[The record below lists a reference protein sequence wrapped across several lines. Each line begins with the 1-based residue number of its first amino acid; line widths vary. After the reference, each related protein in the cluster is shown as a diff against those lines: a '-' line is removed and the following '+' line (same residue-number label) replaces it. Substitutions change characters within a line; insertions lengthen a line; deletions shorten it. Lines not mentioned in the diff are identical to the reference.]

1 MRHHSFVR
9 RAAVLALVLLV
20 SSLSRAAA
28 GEAAVNDMARLLA
41 GLPPAAD
48 SPLASLAEHRSWKAH
63 ARRFDT
69 AWSDLERRQL
79 AKIRAWTAA
88 SITQRRPVVFYMF
101 SGPDFL
107 YADALLPG
115 AKTYVLS
122 GLEPVGRVP
131 TAEGLKQAS
140 LSGELAQ
147 LEASLNSVFSF
158 SFFRTKEMKVRLH
171 SRYLDGT
178 MPILLV
184 FLARADKTVHQIE
197 TIGLDREGEV
207 HAAGEAKLSKSALG
221 VRITFSDKG
230 SDERKTLYYFS
241 TNVDNDGVKGS
252 GFLTF
257 CAKLGTGDSLVK
269 SASYLMHQNNFS
281 QVRDFLLANST
292 LLIEDDSGIPVRF
305 FDQSRW
311 KLQPYGAYLGPINLF
326 PGRYQNDLQ
335 KLYRQSHRAL
345 TFGIGYRYRPKESNL
360 LVATRN
366 QP

>member
-1 MRHHSFVR
+1 M
-9 RAAVLALVLLV
+9 LALVLLV

-28 GEAAVNDMARLLA
+28 GEATANDMARLLA

-63 ARRFDT
+63 ARRFDA

-79 AKIRAWTAA
+79 TKIRAWTAA
-88 SITQRRPVVFYMF
+88 AITQRRPVVFYMF

-115 AKTYVLS
+115 AKSYVLS
-122 GLEPVGRVP
+122 GLEP
-131 TAEGLKQAS
+131 TAEGLRQVS

-147 LEASLNSVFSF
+147 LQASLNSVFSF
-158 SFFRTKEMKVRLH
+158 SFFRTKEMKVRLR

-197 TIGLDREGEV
+197 PIGLDKEGEV
-207 HAAGEAKLSKSALG
+207 HAAGEPKLSKSALG

-241 TNVDNDGVKGS
+241 TNVDNDGVRNS
-252 GFLTF
+252 GFLPF

-269 SASYLMHQNNFS
+269 SASYLMHQSNFS
-281 QVRDFLLANST
+281 QVRDFLLANSAV
-292 LLIEDDSGIPVRF
+292 LIEDDSGIPVRY
-305 FDQSRW
+305 FDQSGW
-311 KLQPYGAYLGPINLF
+311 KLEPYGAYLGPIDLF
-326 PGRYQNDLQ
+326 PSRYQRDLQ

-345 TFGIGYRYRPKESNL
+345 TFGIGYRYRPRESNL
-360 LVATRN
+360 LVATRT